1 MIPANGQFNPTAEQR
16 MENDTRAMANQSI
29 QGLDKGVS
37 KMKRDGQPI
46 SGDALARMR
55 YEQKSKKKG
64 K

>member
-16 MENDTRAMANQSI
+16 MENDTKAVAKQSI
-29 QGLDKGVS
+29 QALDKGVP

-55 YEQKSKKKG
+55 YEQKNKKKG